1 MSYSRPSLKISEYLA
16 AEMNYDEEIRSIL
29 AYALDSIFLTMGGF
43 ITIWVFGIFLGVF
56 RQTLVAA
63 IAGGVLRLFSGG
75 THCSTPLKCMLTGT
89 VLYTFVGWGAAN
101 IYVLRPDKFVLSV
114 SMYILAMVSL
124 IIVAKY
130 APVDSPAKPIV
141 SVDYR
146 NKLHKSSIIITL
158 VLITMMLINYQTIW
172 EITISGGL
180 FMQALS
186 LLPRF
191 QEDHNK
197 KHK

>member
-16 AEMNYDEEIRSIL
+16 AEMNYDEETRNIL
-29 AYALDSIFLTMGGF
+29 AYALDSILLTMGGF
-43 ITIWVFGIFLGVF
+43 ITIWVIGTLLGVF

-75 THCSTPLKCMLTGT
+75 THCSTPLKCMLTGAA
-89 VLYTFVGWGAAN
+89 LYTCVGWGAAN
-101 IYVLRPDKFVLSV
+101 IYTLQPDKFILFV
-114 SMYILAMVSL
+114 SMFILAIVSF
-124 IIVAKY
+124 IMVAKY

-146 NKLHKSSIIITL
+146 NKLYKGSVITTL
-158 VLITMMLINYQTIW
+158 VLMVMMLINYQTIW
-172 EITISGGL
+172 GIAISGGL
-180 FMQALS
+180 FIQASS

-191 QEDHNK
+191 QKEHNK
-197 KHK
+197 KYK